1 MRKIVSYA
9 LSVAFLAAGLIS
21 CAKSTKGKV
30 TNEWKVVSYLKTESN
45 ANQQSAFSHTST
57 LNMTENSLTMQ
68 HVSVDDGMTVTS
80 NYTGTVNAFH
90 LIISKDGTWSSN
102 QDLTYDLGN
111 GDEQRNVNEK
121 SGTWSFVGKT
131 KGDDFKKNERI
142 LFNVLTHKLTA
153 NQIHNQT
160 VVNQISTLE
169 TFLTGEN
176 TEIYTIKESKKK
188 EMEMELVN
196 EVNIT
201 SGNGETN
208 TDKLTVNMALKEK

>member
-45 ANQQSAFSHTST
+45 TNQQSAFSHTST

-90 LIISKDGTWSSN
+90 LTISKDGTWSSN
-102 QDLTYDLGN
+102 EDLTYDLGN

-160 VVNQISTLE
+160 VVNQIQRSTPLK
-169 TFLTGEN
+169 N
-176 TEIYTIKESKKK
+176 PKRKKW
-188 EMEMELVN
+188 N
-196 EVNIT
+196 W
-201 SGNGETN
+201 SW
-208 TDKLTVNMALKEK
+208 